1 MAIISANVQYNR
13 GEHKLLDYSSL
24 QADYAAAMTWAKD
37 ENSNAAVGQFIYIE
51 GAYTD
56 PETNK
61 TYAKGPYVVDAIGEN
76 AILTPLSKGS
86 AGDIEITDVV
96 NDIKT
101 DVAGLKTSVG
111 TINSSIENIGT
122 DISGIK
128 EDIAGLGEDLAN
140 IDIPVKDVKVGGASI
155 VDADG
160 NAVLDDTL
168 ANYVTGDI
176 ADNKYLAKSDAENT
190 YATKASVYT
199 TEQVDAK
206 VSAAIEA
213 LDPAAVVENGKYV
226 SGIALVDGK
235 LEVSKADLPEAPAVP
250 VYGITKTG
258 DLEYTLTMD
267 GSPVDGAVI
276 NIPADMVVSSG
287 EVVELAEGEAGE
299 GKPAGTYI
307 KLVLNNGAVL
317 YINTTELVDVYTG
330 EGYIDVT
337 GYSISLDYDALKS
350 QMISDLNDVY
360 EAKGVAKDLA
370 DNAKDAAISAAAAAV
385 DVKLADYYT
394 STEVDNKV
402 SSSLENYYTKELVNN
417 AVDAVKATANKN
429 ASRLDTLE
437 GIVVGGEGEGIE
449 AILDDVASLKAIVG
463 TPETPAEEATGMVK
477 DVIDLKATTDDLSAN
492 AIKSIV
498 VGTVPAT
505 VSNNTATI
513 SLVDSLSNVSDDKKV
528 LPVSAGAVISVVDN
542 LSNAIAGKS
551 QISLV
556 DSMPESLD
564 SNTIYL
570 HRDGGKI
577 VEKVVVDGDVHIIGS
592 DLYASKELATSSTA
606 GLMSADDKARFD
618 AMVAISTEELKGL
631 GIN

>member
-24 QADYAAAMTWAKD
+24 QADYAAAMAWAKD

-56 PETNK
+56 LETNK
-61 TYAKGPYVVDAIGEN
+61 TYAKGPYIVDAIGEN

-86 AGDIEITDVV
+86 AGDVEITDVV
-96 NDIKT
+96 NEIKT

-122 DISGIK
+122 DITGIK

-140 IDIPVKDVKVGGASI
+140 IEIPVKDVTFDGSSI
-155 VDADG
+155 VDANG

-168 ANYVTGDI
+168 ANYVTSDA
-176 ADNKYLAKSDAENT
+176 ADNKYLAKTDAENT
-190 YATKASVYT
+190 YATKTSVYT

-206 VSAAIEA
+206 VSAAINA
-213 LDPAAVVENGKYV
+213 LDPAAVVETGKYV

-235 LEVSKADLPEAPAVP
+235 LEVSKADLPETPAVP

-287 EVVELAEGEAGE
+287 EVVELADGDVE
-299 GKPAGTYI
+299 GKAAGTYI

-337 GYSISLDYDALKS
+337 GYSISLDYEALKT

-370 DNAKDAAISAAAAAV
+370 DNAKDAAISAAADAV

-402 SSSLENYYTKELVNN
+402 SSSLENYYTKELVDN

-429 ASRLDTLE
+429 SSRLDTLE
-437 GIVVGGEGEGIE
+437 GLVVGGEGEGIE

-477 DVIDLKATTDDLSAN
+477 DVIDLKAATDDLSAN

-513 SLVDSLSNVSDDKKV
+513 SLVDNLSNVSDDKKV
-528 LPVSAGAVISVVDN
+528 LPVSTGAVISVVDN
-542 LSNAIAGKS
+542 LSNAVAGKS

-570 HRDGGKI
+570 HRDGDKI

-592 DLYASKELATSSTA
+592 DLYASKDLATSSSA

>member
-24 QADYAAAMTWAKD
+24 QADYAAAMIWAKD

-122 DISGIK
+122 DITGIK

-140 IDIPVKDVKVGGASI
+140 IEIPVKDVTFDGSSI
-155 VDADG
+155 VDANG

-168 ANYVTGDI
+168 ANYVTSDA
-176 ADNKYLAKSDAENT
+176 ADNKYLAKTDAENT
-190 YATKASVYT
+190 YATKTSVYT

-206 VSAAIEA
+206 VSAAINA
-213 LDPAAVVENGKYV
+213 LDPAAVVETGKYV

-287 EVVELAEGEAGE
+287 EVVELADGDVE
-299 GKPAGTYI
+299 GKAAGTYI

-337 GYSISLDYDALKS
+337 GYSISLDYEALKT

-370 DNAKDAAISAAAAAV
+370 DNAKDAAISAAADAV

-394 STEVDNKV
+394 STEVDGKI
-402 SSSLENYYTKELVNN
+402 SSTLENYYTKELVDN

-437 GIVVGGEGEGIE
+437 GLVVGGEGEGIE

-477 DVIDLKATTDDLSAN
+477 DVIDLKAATDDLSAN

-513 SLVDSLSNVSDDKKV
+513 SLVDNLSNVSDDKKV
-528 LPVSAGAVISVVDN
+528 LPVSTGAVISVIDN

-570 HRDGGKI
+570 HRDGNKI

-592 DLYASKELATSSTA
+592 DLYASKELATSSSA

>member
-24 QADYAAAMTWAKD
+24 QADYAAAMIWAKD

-56 PETNK
+56 PETDK

-96 NDIKT
+96 NNIKT

-111 TINSSIENIGT
+111 AINSSIENIGT
-122 DISGIK
+122 DITGIK

-140 IDIPVKDVKVGGASI
+140 IEIPVKDVTFGGASI
-155 VDADG
+155 VDVNG

-168 ANYVTGDI
+168 ANYVTSDA
-176 ADNKYLAKSDAENT
+176 ADNKYLAKTDAENT
-190 YATKASVYT
+190 YATKTSVYT

-206 VSAAIEA
+206 VSAAINA
-213 LDPAAVVENGKYV
+213 LDPAAVVETGKYV
-226 SGIALVDGK
+226 SGISLVDGK

-287 EVVELAEGEAGE
+287 EVVELADGDVE
-299 GKPAGTYI
+299 GKAAGTYI

-337 GYSISLDYDALKS
+337 GYSISLDYEALKT

-370 DNAKDAAISAAAAAV
+370 DNAKDAAISAAADAV

-402 SSSLENYYTKELVNN
+402 SSSLENYYTKELVDN

-449 AILDDVASLKAIVG
+449 AILNDVASLKAIVG
-463 TPETPAEEATGMVK
+463 TPETSAEEATGMVK
-477 DVIDLKATTDDLSAN
+477 DVIDLKAATDDLSAN

-505 VSNNTATI
+505 VSDNTATI
-513 SLVDSLSNVSDDKKV
+513 SLVDNLSNVSDDKKV
-528 LPVSAGAVISVVDN
+528 LPVSTGAVISVVDN

-570 HRDGGKI
+570 HRDGDKI

-592 DLYASKELATSSTA
+592 DLYASKDLATSSSA

-618 AMVAISTEELKGL
+618 AMVAISVEELKGL

>member
-1 MAIISANVQYNR
+1 
-13 GEHKLLDYSSL
+13 
-24 QADYAAAMTWAKD
+24 
-37 ENSNAAVGQFIYIE
+37 
-51 GAYTD
+51 
-56 PETNK
+56 
-61 TYAKGPYVVDAIGEN
+61 
-76 AILTPLSKGS
+76 
-86 AGDIEITDVV
+86 
-96 NDIKT
+96 
-101 DVAGLKTSVG
+101 
-111 TINSSIENIGT
+111 
-122 DISGIK
+122 
-128 EDIAGLGEDLAN
+128 
-140 IDIPVKDVKVGGASI
+140 
-155 VDADG
+155 
-160 NAVLDDTL
+160 
-168 ANYVTGDI
+168 
-176 ADNKYLAKSDAENT
+176 
-190 YATKASVYT
+190 
-199 TEQVDAK
+199 
-206 VSAAIEA
+206 
-213 LDPAAVVENGKYV
+213 
-226 SGIALVDGK
+226 
-235 LEVSKADLPEAPAVP
+235 
-250 VYGITKTG
+250 
-258 DLEYTLTMD
+258 MD

-287 EVVELAEGEAGE
+287 EVVELADGDVE
-299 GKPAGTYI
+299 GKAAGTYI

-337 GYSISLDYDALKS
+337 GYSISLDYDALKT
-350 QMISDLNDVY
+350 QMIADLNGVY

-370 DNAKDAAISAAAAAV
+370 DNAKDAAISAAADAV

-394 STEVDNKV
+394 STEVDDKI
-402 SSSLENYYTKELVNN
+402 SSSLENYYTKELVDN

-449 AILDDVASLKAIVG
+449 AILNDVASLKAIVG
-463 TPETPAEEATGMVK
+463 TPETSAEEATGMVK
-477 DVIDLKATTDDLSAN
+477 DVIDLKAATDDLSAN

-513 SLVDSLSNVSDDKKV
+513 SLVDNLSNVSDDKKV
-528 LPVSAGAVISVVDN
+528 LPVSTGAVISVVDN

-570 HRDGGKI
+570 HRDGDKI

-592 DLYASKELATSSTA
+592 DLYASKDLATSSSA

-618 AMVAISTEELKGL
+618 AMVAISVEELKGL